1 MDKSTFY
8 TSKFFQSL
16 IINIIESYKF
26 LELVIICNKALY
38 QIRINEIDRI
48 SIQYVITRIVL
59 ISQVQDR
66 FRSCWNR

>member
-48 SIQYVITRIVL
+48 SIQYVTTRIVL

-66 FRSCWNR
+66 F